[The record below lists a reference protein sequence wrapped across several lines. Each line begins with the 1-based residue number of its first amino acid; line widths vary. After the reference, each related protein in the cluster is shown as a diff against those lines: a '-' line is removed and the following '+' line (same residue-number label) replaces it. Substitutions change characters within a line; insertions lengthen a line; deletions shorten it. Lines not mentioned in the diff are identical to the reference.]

1 MKFKIEIVLYLLHNL
16 NLTKIVHKKS
26 LGSDGFIGEFYQ
38 IFEMKMMKIQY
49 SLFQKIEAYYIT
61 LIPKPDITLS

>member
-38 IFEMKMMKIQY
+38 TFGGGITSVLTI
-49 SLFQKIEAYYIT
+49 FQKMDENSSQII
-61 LIPKPDITLS
+61 S